1 MHMPFIRTTTNV
13 NLDEAQ
19 EKSLREGTAELIK
32 DILGKDPIRMM
43 TAYEGGVHLSRG
55 TGEIHHVPTAFVE
68 CKFFGGGD
76 YEVFEQFD
84 QAMHELYRKTLSIEP
99 VNLYIK
105 YEVINGWDK
114 PAQIF
119 KI

>member
-1 MHMPFIRTTTNV
+1 MPFIRTTTNV

-68 CKFFGGGD
+68 CKFFGGGG
-76 YEVFEQFD
+76 YEVFEKFD
-84 QAMHELYRKTLSIEP
+84 QAMHELYRKTLSI
-99 VNLYIK
+99 
-105 YEVINGWDK
+105 
-114 PAQIF
+114 
-119 KI
+119 

>member
-32 DILGKDPIRMM
+32 DILGKDPRRMM

-55 TGEIHHVPTAFVE
+55 TGENHHDPRPLWNASFSEAAVT
-68 CKFFGGGD
+68 
-76 YEVFEQFD
+76 
-84 QAMHELYRKTLSIEP
+84 
-99 VNLYIK
+99 K
-105 YEVINGWDK
+105 YLRSLIRQCMTCTGRRCQLN
-114 PAQIF
+114 Q
-119 KI
+119 

>member
-1 MHMPFIRTTTNV
+1 MPFIRTTTNV
-13 NLDEAQ
+13 NLDEVQ
-19 EKSLREGTAELIK
+19 ERSLREGTAELVK
-32 DILGKDPIRMM
+32 EILGKDPVRMM
-43 TAYEGGVHLSRG
+43 TVYEGGMHLCRG
-55 TGEIHHVPTAFVE
+55 SYENKDVPAAFVE
-68 CKFFGGGD
+68 CKFFGGGG

-84 QAMHELYRKTLSIEP
+84 QAMHELYQKILLIEP
-99 VNLYIK
+99 MNLYIK

>member
-1 MHMPFIRTTTNV
+1 MNMPFIRTTTNV
-13 NLDEAQ
+13 ELDEAQ
-19 EKSLREGTAELIK
+19 EKYLREGTAELVK
-32 DILGKDPIRMM
+32 DILGKDPVRMM
-43 TAYEGGVHLSRG
+43 TAYEGSIHLCRG
-55 TGEIHHVPTAFVE
+55 TDENKNVPAAFVE
-68 CKFFGGGD
+68 CKFFGGGG

-84 QAMHELYRKTLSIEP
+84 QSMHALYQKVLQIEP
-99 VNLYIK
+99 QNLYIK

>member
-1 MHMPFIRTTTNV
+1 MPFIRTTTNV

-68 CKFFGGGD
+68 CSFS
-76 YEVFEQFD
+76 EAAV
-84 QAMHELYRKTLSIEP
+84 T
-99 VNLYIK
+99 K
-105 YEVINGWDK
+105 YLRSLIRQGMNCTGRRC
-114 PAQIF
+114 QLNQ
-119 KI
+119 

>member
-1 MHMPFIRTTTNV
+1 MPFIRTTTNV

-55 TGEIHHVPTAFVE
+55 TGENHHVPTAFVASALPLTE
-68 CKFFGGGD
+68 T
-76 YEVFEQFD
+76 VVRSTWAL
-84 QAMHELYRKTLSIEP
+84 QAMHDLYRKTLSIEP